1 MAASYKPKTF
11 VVIGLGVFGSY
22 VVKYLSKYNV
32 DIIGID
38 KDEKKVDEV
47 KEYLKVPIVGDATDI
62 KQLED
67 AGISPKDVDVIIVA
81 VGESIE
87 ENLYITLL
95 LKELEIKKI
104 VARALN
110 TQHAKILA
118 KIGVDK
124 IVFPEAMAAENLINS
139 LLSPSILEHF
149 NLSEEHSIVEVIARK
164 EFFNKTIRE
173 LGLRTKYNV
182 TVLGIRRRTTII
194 NEEGEADFKDEIL
207 FLPSPEEEILQG
219 DILIIGGKNSDIE
232 KFKKE

>member
-1 MAASYKPKTF
+1 MTNNKPKTF

-22 VVKYLSKYNV
+22 VVKQLSKYNV
-32 DIIGID
+32 EVIGID
-38 KDEKKVDEV
+38 KDEKKVEEL
-47 KEYLKVPIVGDATDI
+47 KEYLKVPIVGDATDL

-67 AGISPKDVDVIIVA
+67 AGISTSDIDVAIVA

-95 LKELEIKKI
+95 LKELDIKRI
-104 VARALN
+104 VSRALN

-124 IVFPEAMAAENLINS
+124 IIFPESMAAENLINS

-149 NLSEEHSIVEVIARK
+149 NISEEHSIVEVVARK
-164 EFFNKTIRE
+164 EFFNKTLRE
-173 LGLRTKYNV
+173 IGLRTKYKV
-182 TVLGIRRRTTII
+182 TVLGIKRRTTII
-194 NEEGEADFKDEIL
+194 NESGEADFKDEIL
-207 FLPSPEEEILQG
+207 FLPPPEEEILQG
-219 DILIIGGKNSDIE
+219 DILIVGGKNSDIE

>member
-1 MAASYKPKTF
+1 MANHKPKTF

-22 VVKYLSKYNV
+22 VVKYLSKYGAE
-32 DIIGID
+32 IIGID
-38 KDEKKVDEV
+38 KDEKKVEEL
-47 KEYLKVPIVGDATDI
+47 KEYLKVPIVGDATEI

-67 AGISPKDVDVIIVA
+67 AGVSPKDVDVVIVA
-81 VGESIE
+81 VGESVE

-95 LKELEIKKI
+95 LKELDIKKI

-124 IVFPEAMAAENLINS
+124 IVFPESMAAENLINS

-149 NLSEEHSIVEVIARK
+149 SLSDEYSIVEVIARK
-164 EFFNKTIRE
+164 EFFNKTLQE
-173 LGLRTKYNV
+173 TGLRNKYKV
-182 TVLGIRRRTTII
+182 TVLGIRRKSTII
-194 NEEGEADFKDEIL
+194 NESGETDFKDDIL
-207 FLPSPEEEILQG
+207 FLPGPEEKILQG
-219 DILIIGGKNSDIE
+219 DVLIIIGKNTDIE

>member
-1 MAASYKPKTF
+1 MTNSKPKTF

-38 KDEKKVDEV
+38 KDEKKVEEL
-47 KEYLKVPIVGDATDI
+47 KEYLKIPIVGDATEI

-67 AGISPKDVDVIIVA
+67 AGVSPKEVDVAIVA

-95 LKELEIKKI
+95 LKELEIKRI
-104 VARALN
+104 VSRALN

-124 IVFPEAMAAENLINS
+124 IIFPESMAAENLINS

-149 NLSEEHSIVEVIARK
+149 TISEEHSIIEVIARK
-164 EFFNKTIRE
+164 EFFNKTLQEI
-173 LGLRTKYNV
+173 GLRTKYKV
-182 TVLGIRRRTTII
+182 TVLGIRRKSTII
-194 NEEGEADFKDEIL
+194 NESGETDFKDEIL
-207 FLPSPEEEILQG
+207 FLPPPEEKILQG
-219 DILIIGGKNSDIE
+219 DILIVGGKNSDIE